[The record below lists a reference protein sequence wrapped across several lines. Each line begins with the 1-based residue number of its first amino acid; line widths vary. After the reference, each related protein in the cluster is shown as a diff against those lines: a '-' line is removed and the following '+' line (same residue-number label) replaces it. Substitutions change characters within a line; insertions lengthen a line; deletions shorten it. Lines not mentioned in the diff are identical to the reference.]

1 MIDGGAKGQTMR
13 LRAFAILAA
22 FFAAFLAAGPARAA
36 DPCADIAQSVATLEA
51 GDPFQMTA
59 QLFVAA
65 RLGCER
71 EARAL
76 IDRGASID
84 ARDREGMTALAKPAR
99 AGKVKLVR
107 LFIDKGAD
115 VNARSINGSTPLFY
129 AAEADRV
136 EATRVLIDHGADPNI
151 PGRSGERPLAA
162 AYNGSPDSVELLLKR
177 GADPNALDDDG
188 KGAMVY
194 AAGRAY
200 APIVALLIGV
210 GVDVNRRYGHGH
222 TALMWAAGHDAGAG
236 VDDVDAT
243 LKVLL
248 DHGAER
254 DHKDD
259 RGKTA
264 ADIARGLGREREA
277 RMLER

>member
-84 ARDREGMTALAKPAR
+84 ARDREGMTALSEAAR
-99 AGKVKLVR
+99 AGKVKLVS
-107 LFIDKGAD
+107 LLIDKGAD

-136 EATRVLIDHGADPNI
+136 EATRVLIDHGAI
-151 PGRSGERPLAA
+151 
-162 AYNGSPDSVELLLKR
+162 
-177 GADPNALDDDG
+177 GASEAKD
-188 KGAMVY
+188 
-194 AAGRAY
+194 R
-200 APIVALLIGV
+200 
-210 GVDVNRRYGHGH
+210 
-222 TALMWAAGHDAGAG
+222 
-236 VDDVDAT
+236 DDVRKSARFTLASGDLVLVEASGAT
-243 LKVLL
+243 EPSIKV
-248 DHGAER
+248 AFE
-254 DHKDD
+254 
-259 RGKTA
+259 
-264 ADIARGLGREREA
+264 EA
-277 RMLER
+277 P